1 MQWYYS
7 KHASG
12 FREISMPFQPG
23 DSFPSQ
29 MLWSFNLEMFPLLL
43 HLGIEQLTPDMFVSD
58 PGG

>member
-1 MQWYYS
+1 
-7 KHASG
+7 
-12 FREISMPFQPG
+12 MPFQPG